1 MRRLMT
7 VVVTLAFLTS
17 PALAQ
22 ESARVIVR
30 GKPQTLTL
38 YGKRGSPPVLL
49 TSGDLGWAGLVTHV
63 AELLVQ
69 RGYFVVGVNSR
80 TYLESFTSRSSALT
94 VNEACQDYLTFAQ
107 FASEGSTGK
116 LLLAGISEGAGLSV
130 LAATNENLKPKLAAV
145 VAIGLPNEIELGW
158 QWTDFTTWITKRTPN
173 EPIFRVEDY
182 ISKVAPVPLAEI
194 HSTHDEFLSLTDARN
209 LMSLASQPKK
219 MWEVEAAN
227 HRFSNNQADLDRR
240 LSEALEWTKQ
250 PNAR

>member
-1 MRRLMT
+1 MRRLLT
-7 VVVTLAFLTS
+7 VVVTLAFLTP

-22 ESARVIVR
+22 ESANVIVR
-30 GKPQTLTL
+30 GKSQTLTL
-38 YGKRGSPPVLL
+38 YGKRGNPPVLL

-63 AELLVQ
+63 AELLAQ

-80 TYLESFTSRSSALT
+80 AYLESFTSRSRALT
-94 VNEACQDYLTFAQ
+94 VNEACQDYLTLTQ

-130 LAATNENLKPKLAAV
+130 LAATNEKLKPKLAGV

-158 QWTDFTTWITKRTPN
+158 RWSDFTIWITKRTPN
-173 EPIFRVEDY
+173 EPIFRVADY
-182 ISKVAPVPLAEI
+182 ISKVAAVPLAEI

-209 LMSLASQPKK
+209 LMSLAGPPKK

-240 LSEALEWTKQ
+240 LSEALDWTRQ